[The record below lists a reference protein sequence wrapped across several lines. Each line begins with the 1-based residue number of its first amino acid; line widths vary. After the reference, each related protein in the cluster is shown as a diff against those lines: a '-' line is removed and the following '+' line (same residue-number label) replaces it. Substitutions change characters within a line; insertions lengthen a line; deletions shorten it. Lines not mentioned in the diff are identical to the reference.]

1 MKKVVLV
8 LDNVV
13 AFIYSPLVMF
23 LCALI
28 DRTLDWATKII
39 YSILVLVI
47 TWPFL
52 LWLMYRNK
60 DKLQGLSLR
69 SYLFGMLDI
78 TRKLR

>member
-13 AFIYSPLVMF
+13 AFIYSPFVMV
-23 LCALI
+23 LCAVI
-28 DRTLDWATKII
+28 DKTLDVFTKII
-39 YSILVLVI
+39 YSAVMLVI

-52 LWLMYRNK
+52 IWLMYKNRANLK
-60 DKLQGLSLR
+60 GLSLR

-78 TRKLR
+78 TRKL